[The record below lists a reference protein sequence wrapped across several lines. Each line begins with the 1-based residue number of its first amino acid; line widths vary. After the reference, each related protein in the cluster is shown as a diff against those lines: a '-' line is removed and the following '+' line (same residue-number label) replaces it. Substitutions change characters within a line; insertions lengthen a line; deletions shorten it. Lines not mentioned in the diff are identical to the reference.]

1 MTKLLDVPLSLLIS
15 VNLDDIHCLNST
27 VETEAKSLPHCN
39 TNPSFYSK
47 VTLFKYIGSLNWA
60 GYFLIIQYLSAALFF
75 SH

>member
-27 VETEAKSLPHCN
+27 VETEVKSLPHCN

-47 VTLFKYIGSLNWA
+47 VTLFKIYRLT
-60 GYFLIIQYLSAALFF
+60 
-75 SH
+75 